1 MIKITIKRYDFF
13 QKESFVDEMIITD
26 TFGLGNHIIEKI
38 ASDYSERYPDSNINF
53 QWNSEFTN
61 ELNSIHLQ
69 AINQKKD
76 EELLESGKMEWND
89 YAIKWYGNSFSTD
102 FLKGLIIKKS

>member
-1 MIKITIKRYDFF
+1 MKITIKRYDHI
-13 QKESFVDEMIITD
+13 QKEAFVEEVFIT
-26 TFGLGNHIIEKI
+26 GNPISIENI
-38 ASDYSERYPDSNINF
+38 ASDYSEKYPDSNINI
-53 QWNSEFTN
+53 QWNNKFTN

-76 EELLESGKMEWND
+76 EEMLESGKMEWND
-89 YAIKWYGNSFSTD
+89 YAIKWYGSSFSTE